1 MYGDAARKVVG
12 AEIRVVGWSLVV
24 VVHLWVVGVGVDFI
38 FVHLL
43 AQPPNT
49 KVCQRTWLA
58 CEVN

>member
-12 AEIRVVGWSLVV
+12 AEIQVVGWSLVV

-43 AQPPNT
+43 AQSNT
-49 KVCQRTWLA
+49 KVCQRPWLA